1 MKIRRKK
8 TKQTRINK
16 IFPVNERN
24 HNFNTDLL
32 YETSSSHDVIVLIG
46 QSNSA
51 NSVISKTY
59 PTSKHLNYLNNKT
72 YFLSNPVLGANG
84 DKYCVAPA
92 IAQKLKS
99 KKPVIFLTNG
109 WGGTSIY
116 DWSHPKSMLTKYVRN
131 NLKNL
136 LKKHHLKYIIW
147 IQGESDNNTDVDY
160 VKEFK
165 LFQKNLLKGLDKNK
179 IKKLKYIITQTSIC
193 GNTRDIVLNNQ
204 QKELANEQ
212 NITVTNITDNL
223 DINYRFDNCHFNR
236 FGTER
241 IASEISKIINKLS

>member
-165 LFQKNLLKGLDKNK
+165 LFRKNLLKGLDKNK

-241 IASEISKIINKLS
+241 IASEISKIINKES